1 MSTLWNSLYCPS
13 EDAGAIAHS
22 LQDSLT
28 ALGYQSYNPF
38 GAMPGKMYAQT
49 VRLFVAPPADGW
61 TRIIGAPDDGQFP
74 TLSQL
79 ITCLYVQLDGAEARI
94 EAYHQGQRADVADA
108 LTPYLR
114 AGMVADDLRDASK
127 PPRPAPDGS
136 GNVIPFSM
144 YEPPPEKSSGLP
156 FTVLPD
162 DIQSMAGG
170 VDKGAAEKMF
180 NRLTGQLMKK
190 VGGDSD
196 AARALIAGEGAP
208 DWNSDGGKRIQ
219 AIMNCLNIPANWRDP
234 DFVALRDAY
243 PLHER
248 RRRNPNARLYPGDET
263 LMAKVPDALTYL
275 PVYGGRN

>member
-1 MSTLWNSLYCPS
+1 MSTPWNSLYCPS

-28 ALGYQSYNPF
+28 ALGYQPYNPF

-61 TRIIGAPDDGQFP
+61 TRIIGAPDDGQFSA
-74 TLSQL
+74 LSQL
-79 ITCLYVQLDGAEARI
+79 FACLYIQLDGAEGRI
-94 EAYHQGQRADVADA
+94 EVYQNGQHGEIADV

-114 AGMVADDLRDASK
+114 AGIVADDLRDASK
-127 PPRPAPDGS
+127 APRPMSDS

-196 AARALIAGEGAP
+196 AARSLIAGESPA
-208 DWNSDGGKRIQ
+208 DWNSEGGKRIQ
-219 AIMNCLNIPANWRDP
+219 AVMNCLNIPANWREP
-234 DFVALRDAY
+234 DFIALRDAY